1 MAENIGYAALPVILS
16 FEGAKNQIA
25 QGLGVPIQA
34 AAKKAGR
41 DAGDSIAA
49 GIAAAKTKVEK
60 AASTLATA
68 RRREEDAVGKVRVAE
83 AQLQSLRDR
92 SITDA
97 GRIASAEEKIA
108 SARRKATDAAN
119 SHTNATGALAN
130 AQKAAEEAAA
140 AVNEQTAEATEGV
153 EGLGSAAA
161 QTGSLMEKLGQ
172 VAKIAGIAAGGT
184 LLVDQVKQSLAI
196 GMEFT
201 TALNTMQAASSANAG
216 QMKQVS
222 ARARELG
229 RDIDLP
235 ATSARDAAEAMT
247 ELAKG
252 GLSVDQSMQ
261 AAKGTLQLAAAA
273 SIDATTAATI
283 QARALQTF
291 GKDGAYAGK
300 AADVLANAANASTSE
315 ITDVAS
321 ALQAGGLV
329 AHQFGLSMEDT
340 AASIALLAN
349 NGVAGSD
356 AGTLLK
362 SALLALTDQGKPAQN
377 AIHDLGLTIYD
388 AQGKFVGMHSLLDQL
403 GQAAGR
409 MTEEQYQAA
418 ASTLFGSD
426 AMRLAGV
433 AAKDGATGYDQM
445 RAAVDRQGAAADVA
459 KAKTQGLPGAVA
471 KFTNT
476 VEDAQLRLYDLIE
489 GPAAKALNVLSDAPE
504 RLGKLF
510 SSDLMRGA
518 DTSNAL
524 QSIMAS
530 AKAAAP
536 SLLSLA
542 KSAAMV
548 GGAIGVAGWNVAVT
562 GLQALSTVLNLVT
575 PPLAGLASLIDSNKV
590 AATALL
596 AAFLAWKVLPGLITP
611 FRSGLRGVA
620 TEGGRVTTAMNTA
633 GRGVGA
639 FGAAVNN
646 MSTQVA
652 RPFQA
657 ASTYARGFREEMRL
671 QQSLA
676 GAAGRPAGAWA
687 SAWATA
693 SARASSSISGV
704 TNAIRLQQQ
713 LAAMSGRS
721 VGTFGAT
728 WGAAATT
735 AQAGMSGLRTA
746 ASNVAGVLGGPL
758 GVALTGAAIL
768 GTAWAASVAKQKAIT
783 QEYESA
789 LKALAE
795 AQKST
800 GSKLINSRGAVTAE
814 VYADLTSQVNE
825 YRKSVEAAADK
836 DAKFGDIAKDFFTG
850 GDASRIRQMDELA
863 GRYQV
868 TRDALNKLGIT
879 NEEIGKRLGSS
890 DGQWNSF
897 IAQLKSMGD
906 GGRMAAE
913 GLAGLRTKFEE
924 QRGQA
929 QKLAPGI
936 TEFGEAIR
944 VMGDKTASAGDKMN
958 ALKAAMDAM
967 NPARTKVEAVAQL
980 AEATQKAT
988 EAAAGLGPV
997 AFDQSGGLDGLNA
1010 NSAKLAR
1017 TLQDLADKAGQAV
1030 SSGADFKVVN
1040 AQLEA
1045 QFKKLADATGL
1056 PIERIRELY
1065 NSLGGK
1071 TVALVVSL
1079 SGMPETIA
1087 GLAKVKASFDAT
1099 PNTKTVT
1106 VASSLVSQDTRK
1118 LLDKINFTIRDL
1130 PGGQNVEITADTDE
1144 ALAQLKAVMNV
1155 VTGMPKGSEVKI
1167 DAPGGKDILSLL
1179 NSMNIKVHEGNNKTI
1194 EVEAPNAPGVLE
1206 ALKTLGFA
1214 VRNDNG
1220 KTILVTL
1227 SGTEQAQRTLRE
1239 LTQPAVK
1246 TVTVVGT
1253 GQSVGTDRYGNRGSE
1268 PTMENGGVRAFA
1280 RGGFTSLPNSAVI
1293 QKPIPGL
1300 IQWAEP
1306 ATQGEAFIPLA
1317 QAKRRRSTAILA
1329 EVARRFGLNLARPM
1343 ENGGLTVDDV
1353 KSFASGITSGTYT
1366 FGGSGTSSWDTD
1378 CSGAQARI
1386 ANFIT
1391 GAKGRFATGSAA
1403 GELAKR
1409 GFITGD
1415 PPAGT
1420 AAYIIGWKNG
1430 GPGGGHA
1437 AGTIVDADGGRTN
1450 VEMGGQSGNGGYGA
1464 GAAGADEFPNRAW
1477 ISLNGQGP
1485 TESTSGGSD
1494 FGSTGSSS
1502 TGSSSTTTGG
1512 GSGSGSGGGVQK
1524 YSLGWW
1530 IGRALFGDVPG
1541 AFGSGESAMKTAVD
1555 QTVKKA
1561 VDPRKLREAKD
1572 KADDAETK
1580 AAEARTA
1587 LAEKEKDPKTKA
1599 SALQAAKNRVT
1610 KAERDAAQAKTD
1622 YEAMQSGASTAST
1635 GLSAAK
1641 SKAEKA
1647 ETAAAEARTKLA
1659 QLEADPKATEAAK
1672 TAQRNLVA
1680 RLERDAA
1687 QAKTDSSSPTKAS
1700 DGSTGDAGGSDLK
1713 ELTKILGGGVLETF
1727 GLDGSWLPDLQNL
1740 GIVKMSNAIMGIKF
1754 TPPPWMEGKEA
1765 PPPWLAGAASGVAA
1779 PSSSAAA
1786 GPGMA
1791 LPITPASPVD
1801 ASINVNASGPN
1812 AQEIGKIVRRAVPEQ
1827 RTRLAG
1833 AVPVGR

>member
-25 QGLGVPIQA
+25 SGLGVPMQA

-119 SHTNATGALAN
+119 GHTNATGALAN
-130 AQKAAEEAAA
+130 AQKAAEEAAS

-153 EGLGSAAA
+153 EGLGAAAA

-489 GPAAKALNVLSDAPE
+489 GPATKALNVLSDAPE

-510 SSDLMRGA
+510 SSDLLRGA
-518 DTSNAL
+518 DTSSAL

-575 PPLAGLASLIDSNKV
+575 PPLAGLASLIDNNKV

-596 AAFLAWKVLPGLITP
+596 AAFLAWKVLPGLVGA
-611 FRSGLRGVA
+611 FRAGVA
-620 TEGGRVTTAMNTA
+620 GTAVEAGRMATAANTA

-639 FGAAVNN
+639 FGTAVSN
-646 MSTQVA
+646 
-652 RPFQA
+652 
-657 ASTYARGFREEMRL
+657 ARGRVSSIVGSLGQARTGVSNFTSAYRDSVRWM
-671 QQSLA
+671 QQANPTTSTL
-676 GAAGRPAGAWA
+676 GRVLFGTGQNA
-687 SAWATA
+687 ATA
-693 SARASSSISGV
+693 SAHLRVLGSNVAGAASSGLSAV
-704 TNAIRLQQQ
+704 K
-713 LAAMSGRS
+713 
-721 VGTFGAT
+721 
-728 WGAAATT
+728 GAA
-735 AQAGMSGLRTA
+735 SG
-746 ASNVAGVLGGPL
+746 VAGVLGGPL

-768 GTAWAASVAKQKAIT
+768 GTAWAATTAKQKAT
-783 QEYESA
+783 ADEYAAS
-789 LKALAE
+789 LKNLAE
-795 AQKST
+795 TQKST
-800 GSKLINSRGAVTAE
+800 GSKLIATRGAVTAE
-814 VYADLTSQVNE
+814 VFKDLTSQVDD
-825 YRKSVEAAADK
+825 YRSSVESASK
-836 DAKFGDIAKDFFTG
+836 QDAKWTDEAKDVFGDVFG
-850 GDASRIRQMDELA
+850 GGAWFDNTRVKRLDEAAGRAQVTKKALDEL
-863 GRYQV
+863 GM
-868 TRDALNKLGIT
+868 TSEDL
-879 NEEIGKRLGSS
+879 GKRLGGS
-890 DGQWNSF
+890 DAEWNSF
-897 IAQLKSMGD
+897 VGKLRASGD
-906 GGRMAAE
+906 GGRLAAE
-913 GLAGLRTKFEE
+913 GLAGLRSKFEE

-936 TEFGEAIR
+936 TQLGDAIR

-967 NPARTKVEAVAQL
+967 NPARTKVEAVAQF

-988 EAAAGLGPV
+988 EAAAGLGTV
-997 AFDQSGGLDGLNA
+997 ALDQSGGLDGLNA

-1017 TLQDLADKAGQAV
+1017 TLSDLADKAGQAATT
-1030 SSGADFKVVN
+1030 GADMNVIN
-1040 AQLEA
+1040 AQLET
-1045 QFKKLADATGL
+1045 QFKILADAAGL
-1056 PIERIRELY
+1056 PIEKIRELY

-1071 TVALVVSL
+1071 TVALAVSL
-1079 SGMPETIA
+1079 SGMPETVA
-1087 GLAKVKASFDAT
+1087 GLGKVKATFDAF
-1099 PNTKTVT
+1099 PDKKTVT
-1106 VASSLVSQDTRK
+1106 VASSEVSEKTRK
-1118 LLDKINFTIRDL
+1118 QLETIGFTVNTL
-1130 PGGQNVEITADTDE
+1130 PGGQNVEITAKTDA
-1144 ALAQLKAVMNV
+1144 ALAQLRAVMDT
-1155 VTGMPKGSEVKI
+1155 VTGLPKGTDVNI
-1167 DAPGGKDILSLL
+1167 GAPGGKGVLDLL
-1179 NSMNIKVHEGNNKTI
+1179 NSIDVKVHAGNDKRI

-1206 ALKTLGFA
+1206 KLQALGLA

-1220 KTILVTL
+1220 KTVIVTL
-1227 SGTEQAQRTLRE
+1227 SGVTEAQAKLRE

-1268 PTMENGGVRAFA
+1268 PTMEDGGVRAFA

-1317 QAKRRRSTAILA
+1317 QSKRSRSTAILA

-1420 AAYIIGWKNG
+1420 AAYIVGWKNG

-1485 TESTSGGSD
+1485 TESTSGASD

-1599 SALQAAKNRVT
+1599 SALAAAKNRVT

-1672 TAQRNLVA
+1672 TAQRNIVA

-1687 QAKTDSSSPTKAS
+1687 QAKTDSSTSPTKTS
-1700 DGSTGDAGGSDLK
+1700 DSSTGDSGGSDLK
-1713 ELTKILGGGVLETF
+1713 ELTKILGGGVLETL
-1727 GLDGSWLPDLQNL
+1727 GMDGSWLPDLQNL
-1740 GIVKMSNAIMGIKF
+1740 GIVKMANAIMGIKF

-1765 PPPWLAGAASGVAA
+1765 PPPWLAGAGSGVAA
-1779 PSSSAAA
+1779 PTSTSAAA
-1786 GPGMA
+1786 GSGMA

>member
-1 MAENIGYAALPVILS
+1 MADGVPQGGVERADPVARELPVGQHEELV
-16 FEGAKNQIA
+16 
-25 QGLGVPIQA
+25 GLHGQHGVDHTLPVL
-34 AAKKAGR
+34 AGV
-41 DAGDSIAA
+41 D
-49 GIAAAKTKVEK
+49 
-60 AASTLATA
+60 
-68 RRREEDAVGKVRVAE
+68 
-83 AQLQSLRDR
+83 
-92 SITDA
+92 
-97 GRIASAEEKIA
+97 GR
-108 SARRKATDAAN
+108 
-119 SHTNATGALAN
+119 G
-130 AQKAAEEAAA
+130 
-140 AVNEQTAEATEGV
+140 
-153 EGLGSAAA
+153 
-161 QTGSLMEKLGQ
+161 
-172 VAKIAGIAAGGT
+172 
-184 LLVDQVKQSLAI
+184 
-196 GMEFT
+196 
-201 TALNTMQAASSANAG
+201 
-216 QMKQVS
+216 

-489 GPAAKALNVLSDAPE
+489 GPATKALNVLSDAPE

-510 SSDLMRGA
+510 SSDLLRGA

-575 PPLAGLASLIDSNKV
+575 PPLAGLASLIDNNKV

-596 AAFLAWKVLPGLITP
+596 AAFLAWKVLPGLVGA
-611 FRSGLRGVA
+611 FRAGVA
-620 TEGGRVTTAMNTA
+620 GTAVEAGRMATAANTA

-639 FGAAVNN
+639 FGTAVSN
-646 MSTQVA
+646 
-652 RPFQA
+652 
-657 ASTYARGFREEMRL
+657 ARGRVSSIVGSLGQARTGVSNFTSAYRDSVRWM
-671 QQSLA
+671 QQANPTTSTL
-676 GAAGRPAGAWA
+676 GRVLYGTGQNA
-687 SAWATA
+687 ATA
-693 SARASSSISGV
+693 SAHLRVLGSNVAGAASSGLSAV
-704 TNAIRLQQQ
+704 K
-713 LAAMSGRS
+713 
-721 VGTFGAT
+721 
-728 WGAAATT
+728 GAA
-735 AQAGMSGLRTA
+735 SG
-746 ASNVAGVLGGPL
+746 VAGVLGGPL

-768 GTAWAASVAKQKAIT
+768 GTAWAATTAKQKAIT
-783 QEYESA
+783 DEYNSS
-789 LKALAE
+789 LKELAE
-795 AQKST
+795 TQKGT
-800 GSKLINSRGAVTAE
+800 GSKLIASRGAATAE
-814 VYADLTSQVNE
+814 VYQDLTKQVDA
-825 YRKSVEAAADK
+825 YRSSVEAAAK
-836 DAKFGDIAKDFFTG
+836 NDAKWTDEAKDVFGDVFG
-850 GDASRIRQMDELA
+850 GGTVFDNTRTQRMDEAA
-863 GRYQV
+863 GRAQV
-868 TRDALNKLGIT
+868 TKKALDDLGMT
-879 NEEIGKRLGSS
+879 TEDLGKRLGGS
-890 DGQWNSF
+890 DAEWNSF
-897 IAQLKSMGD
+897 VGKLRASGD
-906 GGRMAAE
+906 GGRLAAE
-913 GLAGLRTKFEE
+913 GLAGLRAKYDE

-929 QKLAPGI
+929 QRLAPGI
-936 TEFGEAIR
+936 TQLGDAIR

-967 NPARTKVEAVAQL
+967 NPARTKVEAVAQF

-988 EAAAGLGPV
+988 EAAAGLGTV
-997 AFDQSGGLDGLNA
+997 ALDQTGGLDGLNA

-1017 TLQDLADKAGQAV
+1017 TLADLADKAGQAATT
-1030 SSGADFKVVN
+1030 GADMNVIN
-1040 AQLEA
+1040 AQLET
-1045 QFKKLADATGL
+1045 QFQKLADATGL
-1056 PIERIRELY
+1056 PIAKIRELY

-1071 TVALVVSL
+1071 TVELAVRL
-1079 SGMPETIA
+1079 SGMPETVA
-1087 GLAKVKASFDAT
+1087 GLGKVKATFDAM
-1099 PNTKTVT
+1099 PGKKTVT
-1106 VASSLVSQDTRK
+1106 VASSEVSDKTRK
-1118 LLDKINFTIRDL
+1118 QLETIGFTIKDM
-1130 PGGQNVEITADTDE
+1130 PGGQTVEITAKSDA
-1144 ALAQLKAVMNV
+1144 ALAQLRAVMDT
-1155 VTGMPKGSEVKI
+1155 VTGLPKGADVRVG
-1167 DAPGGKDILSLL
+1167 APGGQGVLDLL
-1179 NSMNIKVHEGNNKTI
+1179 NSIGVKVKEGNNKSI

-1206 ALKTLGFA
+1206 KLQALGLA

-1220 KTILVTL
+1220 KTVIVTL
-1227 SGTEQAQRTLRE
+1227 SGVTEAQNKLRE

-1253 GQSVGTDRYGNRGSE
+1253 GQSVGTDRVGNRGSE
-1268 PTMENGGVRAFA
+1268 PTMEDGGVRAFA

-1317 QAKRRRSTAILA
+1317 QSKRRRSTAILG
-1329 EVARRFGLNLARPM
+1329 EVARRFGLGLARPM

-1420 AAYIIGWKNG
+1420 AAYIVGWKNG

-1485 TESTSGGSD
+1485 TESTSGASD
-1494 FGSTGSSS
+1494 FNSASS
-1502 TGSSSTTTGG
+1502 TGSSSTTGG
-1512 GSGSGSGGGVQK
+1512 GSGSGGGVQK

-1541 AFGSGESAMKTAVD
+1541 MFGSGESAMKTAVD
-1555 QTVKKA
+1555 KTVKKA
-1561 VDPRKLREAKD
+1561 VDPRKRREAKD

-1580 AAEARTA
+1580 AAEARAA

-1610 KAERDAAQAKTD
+1610 KAERDATQAKTD

-1672 TAQRNLVA
+1672 TAQRNIVA

-1687 QAKTDSSSPTKAS
+1687 QAKTDSSTSSPTKTS
-1700 DGSTGDAGGSDLK
+1700 DGSTGDSGGSDLK

-1740 GIVKMSNAIMGIKF
+1740 GIVKMANAIMGIKF

-1779 PSSSAAA
+1779 PTSTSATA

-1791 LPITPASPVD
+1791 LPITPATPVD